1 MLGATAGTC
10 GRPCCRELICAK
22 EPDGDSTFRQAAVT
36 IGCLNRQH
44 QRDKLISPQGLLAGV
59 PFSAAVLTCYP
70 RVRFPRF
77 RDVPTSGSVT
87 PTLQNL
93 LFPRARPPFSRGHPA
108 SLRGAQWP
116 VSRAHRSDARTTRPA
131 SQFLDTG
138 ARTRTLQ
145 QRPGHSPL
153 TPGARAGGGLGARP
167 GTGHVVVAVC
177 CSTDVCCRGDL

>member
-1 MLGATAGTC
+1 MGVLGATAGTC

-22 EPDGDSTFRQAAVT
+22 EPHGDSTFRQAAVT

-93 LFPRARPPFSRGHPA
+93 LFPRARQPFSRGQPA

-116 VSRAHRSDARTTRPA
+116 VSRAHRSDARTTPHSSWTRAPGPA
-131 SQFLDTG
+131 LCSRGRDTAPRHLAPGPAG
-138 ARTRTLQ
+138 AWVHGPARGTL
-145 QRPGHSPL
+145 
-153 TPGARAGGGLGARP
+153 
-167 GTGHVVVAVC
+167 
-177 CSTDVCCRGDL
+177 